1 MSGTLSVL
9 SNGLRGLLNEKEC
22 VYDGTKGWISQIKND
37 LEMKCVPRERSI
49 TVLSQDDLN

>member
-22 VYDGTKGWISQIKND
+22 AYDGTKGWISQIKND
-37 LEMKCVPRERSI
+37 LEVKWFQREKEA
-49 TVLSQDDLN
+49 LLC